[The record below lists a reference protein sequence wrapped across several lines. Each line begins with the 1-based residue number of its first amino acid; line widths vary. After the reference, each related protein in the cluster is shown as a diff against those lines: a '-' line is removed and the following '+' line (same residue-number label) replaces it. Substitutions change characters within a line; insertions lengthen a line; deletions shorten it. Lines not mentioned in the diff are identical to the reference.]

1 MSREKQIEEMA
12 KLLCSTCAETNEK
25 DCEKFEGVC
34 GICDATKLYN
44 AGYRKASE
52 VAEEIFGEIEKN
64 YIEFYDRVCS
74 NHELKLPEVVKELCM
89 YLLNEEFMRIAE
101 LKKKYTE
108 GGDINV
114 LTKDKEGGE

>member
-1 MSREKQIEEMA
+1 MSRDKQTEIHEIAKRMSEAISTEMELRYISDER
-12 KLLCSTCAETNEK
+12 KLEAALKENGWC
-25 DCEKFEGVC
+25 
-34 GICDATKLYN
+34 
-44 AGYRKASE
+44 KASDL
-52 VAEEIFGEIEKN
+52 AEEIFAEIEKN

-108 GGDINV
+108 G
-114 LTKDKEGGE
+114 K

>member
-1 MSREKQIEEMA
+1 MSREKQIGEIA
-12 KLLCSTCAETNEK
+12 KTLGIAFQLAGTTRFGEVAE
-25 DCEKFEGVC
+25 V
-34 GICDATKLYN
+34 LYN
-44 AGYRKASE
+44 AGYRKSTE

-108 GGDINV
+108 REDG
-114 LTKDKEGGE
+114 EGA